1 MLGFSREA
9 SQSLQSWYRAHRT
22 GAMMEFS
29 ILPVVFSL
37 KMPKALCAGSESS
50 CSREDIC
57 SADLDR
63 LNLDRL
69 NIDREAQL
77 SVSILAREL
86 SALAGTKY

>member
-50 CSREDIC
+50 CSREDVC
-57 SADLDR
+57 SAD
-63 LNLDRL
+63 LDRL

-86 SALAGTKY
+86 SALGGAKY

>member
-9 SQSLQSWYRAHRT
+9 SQFLQSSYRAHRT

-37 KMPKALCAGSESS
+37 KMPKALCDGLESS
-50 CSREDIC
+50 CSRDDVC
-57 SADLDR
+57 GADLDR
-63 LNLDRL
+63 LN
-69 NIDREAQL
+69 IDLGAQL

-86 SALAGTKY
+86 SALAGAKY